1 MLHDKR
7 DDLRITLTLRDVAQ
21 AWFDAPAERFDAP
34 LCEIDGMLAVGRPD
48 REDPLGVLDRPAAL
62 GNGVQTCRDRSK
74 GAVVTSLHE
83 CLEPVEQELDLAG
96 RLPVGACLDQGVGC
110 FSVIR
115 HQFPAPA
122 QQWQRAPVAE

>member
-1 MLHDKR
+1 
-7 DDLRITLTLRDVAQ
+7 
-21 AWFDAPAERFDAP
+21 
-34 LCEIDGMLAVGRPD
+34 MLAVGRPD

-62 GNGVQTCRDRSK
+62 GNGVQSCRDRSK
-74 GAVVTSLHE
+74 GAVVTRLHE

-122 QQWQRAPVAE
+122 QQWQRAPVAEDDQPAEHCCAAGRLWRGNPHEVQQLAVARL